1 VGGRR
6 RRERDGIAP
15 SRSPSTFSGG
25 SGRRSGRYGRS
36 RRSGRG
42 GRGGGGGVAAGTGME
57 DDLAAGVGAA
67 AATMAAASSPG
78 DAAHA
83 DGKRDVTGGDAA
95 MIAAGA

>member
-1 VGGRR
+1 
-6 RRERDGIAP
+6 
-15 SRSPSTFSGG
+15 
-25 SGRRSGRYGRS
+25 
-36 RRSGRG
+36 
-42 GRGGGGGVAAGTGME
+42 ME